1 MDPRRR
7 SLRIVGALIGV
18 LLVLGLWSGLATAA
32 PAQAGKTSRDE
43 AITELDRV
51 RVTID
56 DTLRLLDAGQ
66 RDEALAVSK
75 SGYLDH
81 FETVEIP
88 LRVADPE
95 LTLKAE
101 EQFAEIRGLIK
112 TDASTGE
119 IRDKIVELRGTI
131 DDAERKLTSKGLGA
145 PLLVF
150 GQAFTVLFREGL
162 EAVLLLSVLL
172 GYLESTKNSQYK
184 KPILYGV
191 AAAGVATII
200 TFFAVDAI
208 FSVLP
213 FGREVLEALVAFLA
227 VAVLFYVSFWLIARL
242 EQRRWLEFLK
252 ARVWTAVSAGS
263 AGSLA
268 LIGFTSIYRE
278 GFETALFFQALT
290 SFGEGL
296 AIWVAAGAV
305 TGMLALAVVAFA
317 IFRYGRKLPIRTFL
331 SVAVVVVMATS
342 VAFLGNAVHSLQ
354 EAAVLDYHRLSGWPR
369 LPIFLAQATGYSPTT
384 ETVVAQTS
392 LTLIYL
398 LGGLYMFVTRPRRL
412 GSRGPIDRPPE
423 PDSSPAIKAPPVAVP
438 G

>member
-1 MDPRRR
+1 MKSRRTTIVA
-7 SLRIVGALIGV
+7 SLLGV
-18 LLVLGLWSGLATAA
+18 LLLLGLWSRVAGAS
-32 PAQAGKTSRDE
+32 PAQASKTSRDE

-56 DTLRLLDAGQ
+56 ETLRLLDAGR

-81 FETVEIP
+81 FESVEIP

-101 EQFAEIRGLIK
+101 ETFAEIRGLIK
-112 TDASTGE
+112 TNASTGE

-131 DDAERKLTSKGLGA
+131 NDAERKLTSKGLGA

-191 AAAGVATII
+191 AAAGAATLV

-213 FGREVLEALVAFLA
+213 FGREVLEAIVAFLA

-268 LIGFTSIYRE
+268 LIGFTSVYRE
-278 GFETALFFQALT
+278 GFETALFLQALS
-290 SFGEGL
+290 SFGDGL
-296 AIWVAAGAV
+296 GVWVAAGAA
-305 TGMLALAVVAFA
+305 TGMVALAAVAFA
-317 IFRYGRKLPIRTFL
+317 IFRFGRKLPIRTFL
-331 SVAVVVVMATS
+331 SIAVVVVMATS
-342 VAFLGNAVHSLQ
+342 VAFLGNAIHSLQ
-354 EAAVLDYHRLSGWPR
+354 EAAVLDFHRLSGWPR
-369 LPIFLAQATGYSPTT
+369 LPIFLAQATGYSPTL
-384 ETVVAQTS
+384 ETVVAQAS

-398 LGGLYMFVTRPRRL
+398 LGGLYMFVIRPRRL
-412 GSRGPIDRPPE
+412 RADRPTDSTPE
-423 PDSSPAIKAPPVAVP
+423 HGEHAPAIEAPPVAVP

>member
-1 MDPRRR
+1 M
-7 SLRIVGALIGV
+7 LAGV
-18 LLVLGLWSGLATAA
+18 LLGLLLLLGLGSRVAGAA
-32 PAQAGKTSRDE
+32 PNQASKTTRDE
-43 AITELDRV
+43 AITELETV

-56 DTLRLLDAGQ
+56 ETLRLLDAGQ
-66 RDEALAVSK
+66 RTEAFEVSK

-81 FETVEIP
+81 FESVEIP

-95 LTLKAE
+95 LTLEAE

-112 TDASTGE
+112 TDASTAA

-191 AAAGVATII
+191 AAAGVATIV
-200 TFFAVDAI
+200 TFFAVDVI

-263 AGSLA
+263 VSSLA
-268 LIGFTSIYRE
+268 LIGFTSVYRE

-290 SFGEGL
+290 SFGDGL
-296 AIWVAAGAV
+296 GVWVAAGAA
-305 TGMLALAVVAFA
+305 TGAVVLAAIAFA
-317 IFRYGRKLPIRTFL
+317 IFRFGRKLPIRTFL
-331 SVAVVVVMATS
+331 SIAVVVVMATS

-354 EAAVLDYHRLSGWPR
+354 EAAVIDFHRLSGWPR
-369 LPIFLAQATGYSPTT
+369 LPIFLAQATGYSPTA
-384 ETVVAQTS
+384 ETVIAQAS
-392 LTLIYL
+392 LTAIYL
-398 LGGLYMFVTRPRRL
+398 LGGLYMFVIRPRRL
-412 GSRGPIDRPPE
+412 RGRRPTESGSE
-423 PDSSPAIKAPPVAVP
+423 PDDQTPAVANPPVAVP